1 MIVIE
6 KTSRGCI
13 ILVIL
18 VSHVVTPQEQVVFL
32 KMIEAFRQEH
42 WGNLRECLEEPKM
55 LPSGYD

>member
-18 VSHVVTPQEQVVFL
+18 VSHVVTPQEQVLFL

-42 WGNLRECLEEPKM
+42 WGKSEGM
-55 LPSGYD
+55 LGRTENATIWL